1 MRVAVVQLPVQ
12 RGARTST
19 FQAALSAIDA
29 AADTDPAPDIVLL
42 PAFGGVLD
50 ALEGDTTLCENVH
63 GQTTAG
69 CGYRARAWG
78 IFIALGM
85 ASHGTERPYLTSV
98 LIDRD
103 GDVRLAQHQTR
114 LDASA
119 KRVFGAGSDHGTVD
133 ILMGRMALLS
143 GDDLFDAEAWNAIVA
158 SGAQVVLGS
167 ACWTTQSTD
176 GKNRKSV
183 RTQIAEQAKRCGLWC
198 AVADVTANST
208 GTGPSIPGQSA
219 IIDDTGQIVAAA
231 DAGSAVTLWSDI
243 PLPERPAMRDIA
255 EEA

>member
-29 AADTDPAPDIVLL
+29 AADKDPAPDLVLL
-42 PAFGGVLD
+42 PAFAGVLG

-78 IFIALGM
+78 IFVALGM
-85 ASHGTERPYLTSV
+85 ASRGAERPHFTNV

-103 GDVRLAQHQTR
+103 GDVRLAQHQTC

-119 KRVFGAGSDHGTVD
+119 KQVFGAGSSHGTAD
-133 ILMGRMALLS
+133 ILMGRMALLA
-143 GDDLFDAEAWNAIVA
+143 GDDLLDADAWNAVVE

-167 ACWTTQSTD
+167 ACWTAPSAG
-176 GKNRKSV
+176 GKNRQSV
-183 RTQIAEQAKRCGLWC
+183 RAQIAKQAKRCGLWC
-198 AVADVTANST
+198 AVADVTADSP
-208 GTGPSIPGQSA
+208 GTGPSSPGQST
-219 IIDDTGQIVAAA
+219 IFDDTGKIVAAA

-243 PLPERPAMRDIA
+243 PLPERPAAREMV
-255 EEA
+255 EET